1 VDAGEKEMSEAPIRG
16 APAPDADDAP
26 ATDADGAPARLSR
39 GLRSPEPT
47 DQPFG
52 GEVAKGPG
60 GPGRHRAAPATVRVA
75 GGRLQDDLRAVAMVW
90 RRELIRFGRNRLRII
105 TSLVQPVLFLFVLGT
120 GLSSLMGRG
129 LGAGVDFRTFMF
141 PGVVAMTVL
150 FTAIFSSV
158 SIVWDREFGFLRE
171 MLVAPV
177 RRGALV
183 IGKCAGGATVATFQA
198 FIMLALAGFVHVPYA
213 PSLIFTLLGEMVLAA
228 VMITALGTALASR
241 MAQVESFQVVM
252 QFVVLPLFFLS
263 GALFPLRDLPS
274 WLAVLTKFD
283 PLAYVVD
290 AMRRAVFGH
299 VRTTPVLRTLFAGG
313 VTWNGWTVP
322 IGLELGITAA
332 LGAVLLGIAVYTFGK
347 TD

>member
-1 VDAGEKEMSEAPIRG
+1 VDPQREAEMSDAWVKEEEKESRAAGGRGVPAVAPTHPTAR
-16 APAPDADDAP
+16 PAA
-26 ATDADGAPARLSR
+26 L
-39 GLRSPEPT
+39 
-47 DQPFG
+47 
-52 GEVAKGPG
+52 
-60 GPGRHRAAPATVRVA
+60 HRAAPVAIRVA
-75 GGRLQDDLRAVAMVW
+75 GGRWQDDLRAVGMVW
-90 RRELIRFGRNRLRII
+90 RRELIRFSRNRLRII

-120 GLSSLMGRG
+120 GLSSLMAHG
-129 LGAGVDFRTFMF
+129 LAAGGTTFRTFMF

-183 IGKCAGGATVATFQA
+183 VGKCAGGATVATLQA
-198 FIMLALAGFVHVPYA
+198 IIMLALAGLVHVPYS
-213 PSLIFTLLGEMVLAA
+213 PSLIFTLVGEMVLAA
-228 VMITALGTALASR
+228 ATITALGTALASR

-263 GALFPLRDLPS
+263 GALFPLRALPT

-283 PLAYVVD
+283 PLAYIVD
-290 AMRRAVFGH
+290 PMRRAVFEH
-299 VRTTPVLRTLFAGG
+299 VHTTPTVRFLFAGG

-322 IGLELGITAA
+322 VGAELALTA
-332 LGAVLLGIAVYTFGK
+332 LIGAVLLGIAIFAFGR

>member
-1 VDAGEKEMSEAPIRG
+1 MSQAPI
-16 APAPDADDAP
+16 D
-26 ATDADGAPARLSR
+26 
-39 GLRSPEPT
+39 
-47 DQPFG
+47 
-52 GEVAKGPG
+52 EVARRDEPRSRPPG
-60 GPGRHRAAPATVRVA
+60 SGASGTPTVKARHRADLAAVRVA
-75 GGRLQDDLRAVAMVW
+75 GGRWQDDVRAVTMVW
-90 RRELIRFGRNRLRII
+90 RRELIRFSRNRLRII
-105 TSLVQPVLFLFVLGT
+105 TSLVQPILFLFVLGT

-129 LGAGVDFRTFMF
+129 LGAGGSDFKTFMF

-177 RRGALV
+177 HRGALV
-183 IGKCAGGATVATFQA
+183 VGKCAGGATVATIQA
-198 FIMLALAGFVHVPYA
+198 LIMLALAGLVHVPYA
-213 PSLIFTLLGEMVLAA
+213 PSLIFSLVGEMVLAA

-263 GALFPLRDLPS
+263 GALFPLRSLPA

-290 AMRRAVFGH
+290 PMRREVFDH
-299 VRTTPVLRTLFAGG
+299 VRAAPAVRTLFAGG
-313 VTWNGWTVP
+313 VTWNGWSVP
-322 IGLELGITAA
+322 IGLELGLTAA
-332 LGAVLLGIAVYTFGK
+332 LAALFLGIAIYAFGK